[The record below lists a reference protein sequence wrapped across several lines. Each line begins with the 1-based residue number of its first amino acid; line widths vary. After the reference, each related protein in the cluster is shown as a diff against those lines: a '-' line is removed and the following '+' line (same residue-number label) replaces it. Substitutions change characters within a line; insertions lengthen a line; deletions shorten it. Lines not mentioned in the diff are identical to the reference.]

1 MLSPIRLSVHGI
13 AFVDNL
19 TMRPRKEEV
28 DILKDVNSAGLLP
41 SKYVYTKIEIYAP
54 GPGLE
59 RGSDAI
65 CSDPSG
71 RGLRFRDTPESWRK
85 SPGPLDKS
93 HVIVFHPTYRI
104 YIII

>member
-13 AFVDNL
+13 ALIDNL

-28 DILKDVNSAGLLP
+28 DILKVVNSAGLLP

-54 GPGLE
+54 GSGLE
-59 RGSDAI
+59 RGSDVI

-71 RGLRFRDTPESWRK
+71 RGLRSRDTPNHGENPR
-85 SPGPLDKS
+85 GILTS
-93 HVIVFHPTYRI
+93 HK
-104 YIII
+104 